1 VGGPIEIWG
10 GLECTVAR
18 IGNAYFDQS
27 ERTGHDARLD
37 DLDRFASLGL
47 SAVRY
52 PVLWE
57 RRPQWE
63 WADERLGR
71 LRELGMRPIVGL
83 VHHGSGPPSTS
94 LLDPHFPEKLAAYAR
109 EVAERYPW
117 VEEWTPVNEPLT
129 TARFSC
135 LYGFW
140 YPHAHEAAPFA
151 RSLLNQVRAVVLA
164 MRAIRQVIPN
174 ARLVQTDDLG
184 KTHSTPELAYQATH
198 ENERRW
204 ATWDLLCGRGA
215 PVLDWF
221 EYIGIEETELRWFEE
236 NPCPPDVIGIN
247 HYLSSERFLD
257 HRLER
262 YPEHLH
268 GGNGLDRYVDEL
280 APRVLGPGADG
291 PAVLLGEAWE
301 RYRLPIAVTE
311 VHNGRF
317 REEQLRWLDDVWQA
331 ALAARA
337 SGADVRAVT
346 VWSLLGTAGWSTM
359 LADGLDDYEVGVF
372 DARGAEPR
380 PTAIARMTRA
390 LATEARFDH
399 PVLLSPGWWRR
410 SDRFWYEPEGPVA
423 ASPASGAPPLLVT
436 GATGTLGRALAR
448 LCELRGLPY
457 VLTARRE
464 LDAADPESARAA
476 IDRIRPWAVVNA
488 AGFVRVDD
496 AEVEADRCRR
506 ENVDAAAVLARECGR
521 LGLPFV
527 TFSSDLVFG
536 GGGRVP
542 YVESDAVGPLNVYGR
557 TKAEAE
563 CAVLATHPDALVVR
577 TSAFFGPWDEWNFA
591 HVALRELEAGRPYA
605 AADDAVVSPTYV
617 PDLVHAVLD
626 LLIDD
631 EHGVWH
637 VANRGEV
644 TWAEF
649 ARAVAAAAG
658 VSDATLEPRPTAALG
673 LVARRP
679 AYSALGSERGELLD
693 SLDDAVSRFVAER
706 AARYGST
713 FSATRSGEI
722 LVAD

>member
-1 VGGPIEIWG
+1 
-10 GLECTVAR
+10 
-18 IGNAYFDQS
+18 
-27 ERTGHDARLD
+27 
-37 DLDRFASLGL
+37 
-47 SAVRY
+47 
-52 PVLWE
+52 
-57 RRPQWE
+57 
-63 WADERLGR
+63 
-71 LRELGMRPIVGL
+71 
-83 VHHGSGPPSTS
+83 
-94 LLDPHFPEKLAAYAR
+94 
-109 EVAERYPW
+109 
-117 VEEWTPVNEPLT
+117 
-129 TARFSC
+129 
-135 LYGFW
+135 
-140 YPHAHEAAPFA
+140 
-151 RSLLNQVRAVVLA
+151 
-164 MRAIRQVIPN
+164 
-174 ARLVQTDDLG
+174 
-184 KTHSTPELAYQATH
+184 
-198 ENERRW
+198 
-204 ATWDLLCGRGA
+204 
-215 PVLDWF
+215 
-221 EYIGIEETELRWFEE
+221 
-236 NPCPPDVIGIN
+236 
-247 HYLSSERFLD
+247 
-257 HRLER
+257 
-262 YPEHLH
+262 
-268 GGNGLDRYVDEL
+268 
-280 APRVLGPGADG
+280 
-291 PAVLLGEAWE
+291 
-301 RYRLPIAVTE
+301 
-311 VHNGRF
+311 
-317 REEQLRWLDDVWQA
+317 
-331 ALAARA
+331 
-337 SGADVRAVT
+337 
-346 VWSLLGTAGWSTM
+346 
-359 LADGLDDYEVGVF
+359 
-372 DARGAEPR
+372 
-380 PTAIARMTRA
+380 
-390 LATEARFDH
+390 
-399 PVLLSPGWWRR
+399 
-410 SDRFWYEPEGPVA
+410 VA

-464 LDAADPESARAA
+464 LDAADPESTRAA
-476 IDRIRPWAVVNA
+476 VDRIRPWAVVNA

-506 ENVDAAAVLARECGR
+506 ENVDAAAVLAGECAR